1 VAGSLNGVDPR
12 TPVLIGAGQ
21 VHHRDGD
28 APEPVDLLAEAARRA
43 VDDCGAPRVLQA
55 IASVRV
61 VNMLSRRYPDPGALV
76 AERLGV
82 PVGHTVLTTEGGQM
96 PQALVDRAARDIVS
110 GLAGVVLVGGAESWR
125 TRNAYRRRGE
135 RPPWSVQPDG
145 TGPSETFGEPLRMT
159 SPGESALGLT
169 DPVQAYPMFEQALRS
184 HTGRSLAGQVAT
196 ASDLWSRFSRVAV
209 SNPYAAVPRYCSP
222 EEIRTPG
229 PANRMIGFPYPKLMN
244 SNSSVDQ
251 GAALLL
257 CAAGTARDLGVP
269 RDRWVFLH
277 GAAEGEDTTYL
288 SERQDLGGSP
298 AITLA
303 GATALELAGIGV
315 GEVAHVDLY
324 SCFPS
329 AVQVAAAALGLP
341 LERRLT
347 VTGGL
352 TFAGGPWNNY
362 VSHSIATMLGL
373 LREDPDAFGL
383 CTANGGLLTKHAV
396 AVYSCRPVT
405 GPVDPAARVRSV
417 REDLAATVT
426 TRTAAP
432 RYDGTARVETW
443 TVMHDRDGRPERA
456 YVFAAPDDARRTLA
470 TTDEPELL
478 DVLTT
483 TDILGRVATV
493 QSGAL
498 KEVR

>member
-1 VAGSLNGVDPR
+1 MAGSLSGVDPR

-21 VHHRDGD
+21 VNHRDGD

-43 VDDCGAPRVLQA
+43 LADCGSSRALRA
-55 IASVRV
+55 IGSVRV

-82 PVGHTVLTTEGGQM
+82 EVGHTILTTAGGQM
-96 PQALVDRAARDIVS
+96 PQALVDRTAADIAS
-110 GLAGVVLVGGAESWR
+110 GLDGVVLVGGAESWR
-125 TRNAYRRRGE
+125 TRNAYRKRGE

-145 TGPSETFGEPLRMT
+145 TRPSDTLGEPLRMT
-159 SPGESALGLT
+159 SAPESALGLT
-169 DPVQAYPMFEQALRS
+169 DPVQAYPMFEQALRH
-184 HTGRSLAGQVAT
+184 HTGRSPADQVAT
-196 ASDLWSRFSRVAV
+196 AAELWSRFSQVAA
-209 SNPYAAVPRYCSP
+209 SNPYAAVPRYCP
-222 EEIRTPG
+222 PGEIRTPG
-229 PANRMIGFPYPKLMN
+229 PSNRMIGFPYPKLMN
-244 SNSSVDQ
+244 ANNSVDQ

-288 SERQDLGGSP
+288 SERRDLGGSP
-298 AITLA
+298 AIALA
-303 GATALELAGIGV
+303 GATALELAGV
-315 GEVAHVDLY
+315 RADEVAHVDLY

-341 LERRLT
+341 LGRQLT

-362 VSHSIATMLGL
+362 VSHSIATMIGV
-373 LREDPDAFGL
+373 LRDDPGSFGL

-396 AVYSCRPVT
+396 AVYSCRPLT
-405 GPVDPAARVRSV
+405 GPVDPAGRVRSV
-417 REDLAATVT
+417 REELAASVP

-432 RYDGTARVETW
+432 GYEGRARVETW
-443 TVMHDRDGRPERA
+443 TVMHDRTGRPERGF
-456 YVFAAPDDARRTLA
+456 VFAAPDDARRTLA
-470 TTDEPELL
+470 TTDDPELL
-478 DVLTT
+478 GLLVTTDVL
-483 TDILGRVATV
+483 GREATV
-493 QSGAL
+493 RSGVL
-498 KEVR
+498 IGVR